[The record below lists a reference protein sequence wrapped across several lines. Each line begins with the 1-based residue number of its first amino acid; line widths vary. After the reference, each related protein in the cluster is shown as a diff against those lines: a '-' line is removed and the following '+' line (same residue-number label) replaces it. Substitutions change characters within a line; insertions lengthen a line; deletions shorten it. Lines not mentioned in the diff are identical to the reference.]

1 MKWDLRISSPLIKAT
16 LHYISA
22 YPNSLTS
29 LCFSVGSD
37 KLGFL
42 QFLPCLDFLLQL
54 EMSSAVESVLWRI
67 VVISCSVAWAS
78 AGVPFSSLP
87 NTLGVTATIYS
98 TLTTL
103 PIAAMAGRDQLVV
116 SWLVNKSSSSSVDS
130 EYKTVKVKLCFAPE
144 SQVDRHWRK
153 TYDDLKKDK
162 TCQFD
167 ITEQPYNSNF
177 KRNTTTWT
185 VERDVPR
192 GIYFVRAYALNALG
206 NEVAYGQSSNQN
218 KTSNLFM
225 VEPISGRHASLDIA
239 SVVFSSFA
247 IVSLLGFFI
256 LEKWSVKKAAAQKK

>member
-1 MKWDLRISSPLIKAT
+1 
-16 LHYISA
+16 
-22 YPNSLTS
+22 
-29 LCFSVGSD
+29 
-37 KLGFL
+37 
-42 QFLPCLDFLLQL
+42 
-54 EMSSAVESVLWRI
+54 
-67 VVISCSVAWAS
+67 
-78 AGVPFSSLP
+78 
-87 NTLGVTATIYS
+87 
-98 TLTTL
+98 
-103 PIAAMAGRDQLVV
+103 MAGRDQLVV
-116 SWLVNKSSSSSVDS
+116 SWLVNKSSSSVDS